1 MLWRSL
7 ATVEVLRQPW
17 RRQLT
22 LMMILA
28 ARAQTSRPERSA
40 MVRQNYEHEQL
51 DGGRAAMMN
60 FTGGVEPSRR
70 QEKGEREEMVT
81 GVA

>member
-1 MLWRSL
+1 
-7 ATVEVLRQPW
+7 
-17 RRQLT
+17 
-22 LMMILA
+22 
-28 ARAQTSRPERSA
+28 